1 MFPQYE
7 KRKSPIYIA
16 GWSGIRQFPARFHK
30 HLEILFVTSGSLRV
44 NIDGQIYDLHEN
56 ELYIVFPNIL
66 HAIVQGE
73 ASGITLVVDHELFP
87 MYNDMITRFKPET
100 PVIRA
105 DTMPPAV
112 SAGLRRVRDIH
123 EASVFAHKQAT
134 ITGYITAIMGE
145 ILELTALVPR
155 DSDSDMVQKL
165 ILFLQENYTK
175 DISLEDTAQA
185 LNYSK
190 CYISHLITE
199 TFQCNYRALLNSY
212 RVSLAQSLLL
222 SSSKTISEISY
233 ECGFKNQSSFN
244 RIFLKYS
251 GETPSDFR
259 NSQEGSV
266 PKPTIYDR

>member
-7 KRKSPIYIA
+7 KRSDPIYIA

-30 HLEILFVTSGSLRV
+30 HMEILYVTSGSLRA

-66 HAIVQGE
+66 HAIVQAE
-73 ASGITLVVDHELFP
+73 ATGITLVVDHELFP

-105 DTMPPAV
+105 DRMPPAV
-112 SAGLRRVRDIH
+112 SAGLQRVRVIH
-123 EASVFAHKQAT
+123 EQPIFTHKQAT
-134 ITGYITAIMGE
+134 ITGYITAIVGE
-145 ILELTALVPR
+145 ILELTSLTPR
-155 DSDSDMVQKL
+155 NSDGDMVQKL
-165 ILFLQENYTK
+165 IMYLLENYTQ

-190 CYISHLITE
+190 CYISHLIME
-199 TFQCNYRALLNSY
+199 TFRCNYRTLLNSY
-212 RVSLAQSLLL
+212 RISLAQSLLL
-222 SSSKTISEISY
+222 SSSKTVSEIAY

-259 NSQEGSV
+259 NNHDGSV
-266 PKPTIYDR
+266 QKPMVYNR